1 MSIVIMPASA
11 PREYAR
17 STIQSVQKA
26 WGSFFWGGHMRV
38 RRIAVLIDGGFF
50 LRRLPKLVEP
60 QFCTTPRQVADTARH
75 LCKRHVQRITHLGT
89 GQDAEGFWLDH
100 VYRLFYY
107 DATPYDGVSHHPIL
121 NRRIEFGKSEAAAFR
136 RELFSELRHK
146 RKFALRLGHVTK
158 VGDWRLSPRFTRRIL
173 KIGKWAEQIEATL
186 VQRATSAVPDEEC
199 RRDLLEFIATMRH
212 IGEHDVD
219 FGLRQK
225 GVDMRIGLDIA
236 SMTLKRQVDTLVL
249 VTGDSDFAPAAKLA
263 RREGVEFLLDPLWQ
277 QVSDELSEHADGV
290 VSVFPKPELDSQ
302 ALIAA

>member
-1 MSIVIMPASA
+1 
-11 PREYAR
+11 
-17 STIQSVQKA
+17 
-26 WGSFFWGGHMRV
+26 MRV

-50 LRRLPKLVEP
+50 LKRLPKLVGSE
-60 QFCTTPRQVADTARH
+60 FCTTPKQVADTARH
-75 LCKRHVQRITHLGT
+75 LCKRHVQRLTHVDT
-89 GQDAEGFWLDH
+89 DQDAEGFWLDH

-121 NRRIEFGKSEAAAFR
+121 NRRIEFGKSEVASFR

-158 VGDWRLSPRFTRRIL
+158 ECDWYLSPRFTRQVLR
-173 KIGKWAEQIEATL
+173 IGKRAEQIESALLERAASVVLDEACRSELLHFMATL
-186 VQRATSAVPDEEC
+186 
-199 RRDLLEFIATMRH
+199 RDVSER
-212 IGEHDVD
+212 DVS

-236 SMTLKRQVDTLVL
+236 SMTLKRQVDTLIL
-249 VTGDSDFAPAAKLA
+249 VTGDSDFVPAAKLA

-277 QVSDELSEHADGV
+277 QVSDELSEHVDGV
-290 VSVFPKPELDSQ
+290 ASVFPRPAPEAQ